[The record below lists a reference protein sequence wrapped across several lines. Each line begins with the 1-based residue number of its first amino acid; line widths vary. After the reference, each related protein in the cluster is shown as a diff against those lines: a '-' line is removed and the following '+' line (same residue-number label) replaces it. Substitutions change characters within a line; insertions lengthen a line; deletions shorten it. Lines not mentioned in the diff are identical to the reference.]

1 MQQEVDFIIVGQG
14 IGGTLLSYELMQL
27 GATVKIIDALNY
39 QSASWISGAA
49 IHPISKK
56 HFTTDQA
63 RIDRFDYAIQ
73 AYNGLSKLID
83 YDMFTKESLFYFF
96 KDGVEEETFND
107 SSNNYEHLKIVSK
120 QEANSIETYFN
131 TPYNFGKIQPVIQI
145 NAVALLTAYR
155 NYLLAH
161 HQLLEETFDFNELKV
176 LENGIKYKD
185 IKAQKIIFATG
196 VSQKLQPY
204 FNQLPFT
211 ENRGEC
217 LLVNIPDL
225 PQSAIYHGPTRL
237 IPRGGTQFW
246 CGSNYIWEA
255 SERLPNPQW
264 RKTQF
269 ELLNDWIKVPFEI
282 ISHQFAARPT
292 AAGQTPF
299 IGLHPEMKSI
309 GIFNGL
315 GTKGFTDGPYWA
327 HQFAIQ
333 LTQSSEEDT
342 FQLYLN
348 KKLS

>member
-1 MQQEVDFIIVGQG
+1 MQQEVDYIIVGQG

-73 AYNGLSKLID
+73 AYDGLSKLID
-83 YDMFTKESLFYFF
+83 YQLFTRESLYYFF
-96 KDGVEEETFND
+96 KDEAEEQSFND
-107 SSNNYEHLKIVSK
+107 SSNNYEHLKVVSP
-120 QEANSIETYFN
+120 QESTDIQTYFN
-131 TPYNFGKIQPVIQI
+131 TTHHLGKIQPVIQI

-155 NYLLAH
+155 SYLSN
-161 HQLLEETFDFNELKV
+161 QGFLLEETFDFNELK
-176 LENGIKYKD
+176 LIENEVVYKN
-185 IKAQKIIFATG
+185 IKAQRIIFATG
-196 VSQKLQPY
+196 VAQKLQPY
-204 FNQLPFT
+204 FNELPFT

-217 LLVNIPDL
+217 LLVNIPEL
-225 PQSAIYHGPTRL
+225 SQTAIYHGPTRL

-264 RKTQF
+264 RQSQF
-269 ELLNDWIKVPFEI
+269 ELLQDWIKVPFEI

-292 AAGQTPF
+292 TAGQIPF
-299 IGLHPEMKSI
+299 IGLHPEWNQI

-327 HQFAIQ
+327 HQFALQLIQ
-333 LTQSSEEDT
+333 HSNETT
-342 FQLYLN
+342 FQVYLN